1 MLKIFFIIFQII
13 FILSIVLLL
22 FNYAFII
29 TFEISDF
36 QYSISS
42 AYFFI
47 SLLVVF
53 FIIFLLQ
60 NYFFK
65 IKFKISKYRLNK
77 NINIQEKGYDS
88 FLNGMIAIANKD
100 YKKAIIESKK
110 TSNYLKYK
118 PGLSLLLE
126 SEVYKVEKK
135 YEQLSLV
142 FEKMS
147 KNKQTENLAYRGLME
162 QYLRSQDYHHAFIYG
177 EKLFNN
183 NPFVEKIYETLVN
196 IIAKTNNWQQLLNI
210 SDKAYAK
217 KIIDK
222 KTYQINKSIAYF
234 EIAKI
239 KQFSDSKEALN
250 NIKIALS
257 FRKYFSPYE
266 KLYLEILLENK
277 NFNDAKKYLRKIWGE
292 SPNSKYF
299 QSIINTSKNLK
310 SNILELTKYVIS
322 NDKSEESKILLTK
335 AFIVEKKWQEARN
348 EIKTLLDVQPT
359 KQACLLMAEIEKGDN
374 NDIQK
379 FNSWMLRAKNGAEDK
394 MWICVISKQ
403 TQDDWSALSYGGF
416 FNSLEWTRPPMI
428 SQSFVKNESLIYEN
442 R

>member
-1 MLKIFFIIFQII
+1 
-13 FILSIVLLL
+13 
-22 FNYAFII
+22 
-29 TFEISDF
+29 
-36 QYSISS
+36 
-42 AYFFI
+42 
-47 SLLVVF
+47 
-53 FIIFLLQ
+53 LLQ

-257 FRKYFSPYE
+257 FRKYFSPYV

-299 QSIINTSKNLK
+299 QSIINTSKSLK

-335 AFIVEKKWQEARN
+335 AFIVEKKWEEARN
-348 EIKTLLDVQPT
+348 EIKTLLDAQPT